1 MRTVTV
7 KSPVL
12 GDVEV
17 SVLKW
22 TDRFEFNDAAKEKK
36 PWELM
41 PILLS
46 LCVVTPSKTE
56 DEWNEYGGEN
66 MEDASFLFSECTKI
80 NDVNGRVA
88 EKK

>member
-7 KSPVL
+7 ESSVL
-12 GDVEV
+12 GDVEI

-22 TDRFEFNDAAKEKK
+22 TDRFEFNEAAKEKK

-41 PILLS
+41 PILLA
-46 LCVVTPSKTE
+46 LCVVNPPKTE
-56 DEWNEYGGEN
+56 GEWNEFGGEN
-66 MEDASFLFSECTKI
+66 MKDASFLFSECTKL
-80 NDVNGRVA
+80 NDVNGKVA